1 MLFQILLVVGLAAV
15 LFRSVRRF
23 LKTTAG
29 LLVGAVFLFTLVVAL
44 TTRL

>member
-15 LFRSVRRF
+15 LFRPVRRF

-29 LLVGAVFLFTLVVAL
+29 LVVMALFAFMLVVAL
-44 TTRL
+44 TTQF